1 MLIIGNTYKLK
12 PKRLLGI
19 EEDGRFDPK
28 TELCY
33 PGGDDFRDIITIN
46 EKNENGTFTFKTQNG
61 AILYVHPS
69 WVFHET
75 LKEL

>member
-19 EEDGRFDPK
+19 EEYGRFDPK

-33 PGGDDFRDIITIN
+33 PGGDDFSNIITITG
-46 EKNENGTFTFKTQNG
+46 KNENGTFTFETQNEG
-61 AILYVHPS
+61 TLYAHPS
-69 WVFHET
+69 WVFHKT